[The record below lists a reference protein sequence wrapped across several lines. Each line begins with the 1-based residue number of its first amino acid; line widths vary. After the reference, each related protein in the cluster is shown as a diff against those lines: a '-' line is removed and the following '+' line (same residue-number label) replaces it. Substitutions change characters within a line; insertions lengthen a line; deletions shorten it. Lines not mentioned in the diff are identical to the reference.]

1 MKLLFLLIST
11 AIIIVFTATRSFGRA
26 DRDSAIARSIR
37 VMRYTLSLTDEEE
50 MAIVQLKRVQYQ
62 LLDNLGQNKSLN
74 VQERGR
80 ELMKLLLSYNQKMKN
95 LLTQAQWKKYVEMEA
110 AAKEAFRSS
119 MKDKKISVKE
129 LSD

>member
-11 AIIIVFTATRSFGRA
+11 VIIVAFSSTSSFGRA
-26 DRDSAIARSIR
+26 DRDSAIARSVR
-37 VMRYTLSLTDEEE
+37 VMRYTLSLTGEEE
-50 MAIVQLKRVQYQ
+50 MAVVQLKRVQYQ

-95 LLTQAQWKKYVEMEA
+95 LLTQAQWEKYVEMEA
-110 AAKEAFRSS
+110 AAKEAFKNSV
-119 MKDKKISVKE
+119 KDKKIMVRE